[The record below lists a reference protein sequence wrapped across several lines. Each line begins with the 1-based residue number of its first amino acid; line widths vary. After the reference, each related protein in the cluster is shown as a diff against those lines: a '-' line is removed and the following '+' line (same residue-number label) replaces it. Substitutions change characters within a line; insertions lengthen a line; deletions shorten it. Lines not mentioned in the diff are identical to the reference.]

1 MSGRGRRGRGRP
13 PKSVSL
19 SRRTQKK
26 PRYLYA
32 GSGGPNSRLS
42 ISDRTDE
49 NSSSGAHVRYKS
61 RLREKALKE
70 VITFLKTVM
79 DDDYDGDS
87 DFGMLSSESEYE
99 KDEIEAVESDESY
112 ESDNQSVLSQSSF
125 STISSTPVKR
135 KWVRRPRSPVF
146 LQERE
151 KPPLELPKSSEDL
164 LLPNE
169 HLMSG
174 LGVYEVLRH
183 FRNILRLTG
192 FRFEDFCAALMSD
205 EQSALISDIHIM
217 LLKAI
222 LREEEATST
231 MFGPQDQRDSM
242 NIHFY
247 IIDGMTWPEVLRMY
261 LQSDEE
267 YRYVLDIF
275 QNCEYPFTNV
285 SNKLRVLQFLCDQF
299 LTTYQAKE
307 EITSE
312 GLIRHDD
319 HCRVCHKLGDLLC
332 CENCP
337 AVYHLACIDPPLE
350 EVPSEDWVC
359 DICKSNEVSGVTDC
373 ITDYERSGLLSRQD
387 SLGWDREGRKYWF
400 LCRRIFVEGNGEV
413 FYYSTKP
420 QIEELLNVLDPNDFE
435 ADLCRTIK
443 DLQEE
448 MIRQMDVT
456 EKLTNAAKGS
466 RKSYF
471 DVENAALIK
480 HQEERA
486 LQKIQDEE
494 KRLQTDENKFLE
506 NQTTEGQ
513 NIETSNFTT
522 TVSTTTATVV
532 STSEKVETQE
542 LSNSSKENV
551 DQTDTVTTIMTKT
564 TTTTTTTNI
573 ETNLNAETEIKND
586 EQEEDLEKESDKKKE
601 NGSGDLL
608 IRLTKVKEDSDK
620 QDTVE
625 IADESQS
632 EVDKKKS
639 ENMSDRGDGN
649 GDGNSPRPGYITRS
663 KTGSLTPRVFNLE
676 YSTNRN
682 RKGEEGD
689 SVLVIGKD
697 GQVNRMTRAKSSAS
711 STTGSVLFK
720 LGMEDNYKKYTNEY
734 TTNPL
739 ALNKHQHA
747 EDRDKK
753 RHLSHKFSLTTLS
766 EFKWNGS
773 IYGSR
778 SLTVSTLR
786 ATILQLENSIH
797 SCFFHPNWPIHRN
810 NWIKAVNACSS
821 PSTFSLA
828 LSILEMAMKPV
839 LFNPAWNESLGHTRL
854 QRTTMSNREDR
865 KKQEKREK
873 REMLEEENE
882 RVMFIKYTLGL
893 KHQVW
898 KQKGEEYRINGQGG
912 WMWISSTR
920 MARHLS
926 SCNLGLRGG
935 PAKVV
940 LALRGGQSGAKI
952 IDAWGGSK
960 CKDVP
965 VSIKNASENFS
976 GSSEKSKCET
986 MQSLVAERSTEDG
999 DNQKEAANIV
1009 NQTCFNNV
1017 KEEQKNM
1024 ELDKEDYK
1032 VKEKL
1037 TETSEVVQEQS
1048 VSPVK
1053 NEVDEEKMDVDKTFE
1068 ISAEKDACK
1077 IDDASEIPNFSEA
1090 DSTQTFTEESKT
1102 DLSCNVDADKV
1113 EKSHSI
1119 DLPHVQEKDF
1129 GEYQSSEK
1137 GHADDS
1143 CLDKQIMH
1151 DLFISDKPNN
1161 GNKAKRIEL
1170 SENQKRVMKSS
1181 IMGKLSYLTVS
1192 QDLNMDLINVS
1203 ESLKAT
1209 VRTVFPKIAKAS
1221 KLDVFLERRL
1231 KMNEMDLPEKQ
1242 NIKENTNTDKAA
1254 VKEEKDSNAVS
1265 IKPKQPVNKINS
1277 VVQDNMLYVT
1287 TKNETLEDADNKVL
1301 KLNKEETKLHLEL
1314 DIKSADKRSLNSLP
1328 NGEVGF
1334 ESDSELV
1341 SVKENELSKPLT
1353 TVCYSTLCRSNRNKE
1368 KPRTCYAP
1376 LCSTRLQHKVKIV
1389 PKVSTNESIK
1399 NAFFSKNSSINEKEI
1414 VKKTEPSVFKSPSSP
1429 PPLQPIVSKYIP
1441 LITNSPTRNG
1451 KMKNSVKSTVV
1462 KTTTVTEVK
1471 TVVVTQSTVAS
1482 TTSFPM
1488 KEVKDNF
1495 KNNCS
1500 VKETVTYR
1508 SSSETSQ
1515 SSTISTDTDGKVSVS
1530 ALAMSQQAADK
1541 KTVTVMSGGGRIRTS
1556 ARTTTESRRISQK
1569 AGLNATVNSD
1579 GTTAGKVYLS
1589 KLSKSTKKTRK
1600 MVKSSLPS
1608 CYKFKTTIG
1617 KKHSILVIPTH
1628 ELRKLSRHC
1637 GMKEVS
1643 GFNYVAKTNQYIW
1656 PYGICPRPIFKICWR
1671 YRTKTISS
1679 IHAAALQ
1686 LRVLWCSLRWDDI
1699 QAKPPPGGVNTISTE
1714 NEVTT
1719 TELLKSRS
1727 VGLFNQ
1733 RSEYLVRRI
1742 IVPIDLP
1749 SRPREK
1755 ATPQRSGLRE
1765 RRRAESPVNKEPFLQ
1780 ELWVPEEELELW
1792 EIKQFGEKL
1801 EKQQQQAREKIAHHQ
1816 AQQSADKIRA
1826 QMEAQL
1832 QQQRQ
1837 AMQQKRLLDS
1847 SKQTPQQLKN
1857 STSQTQPK
1865 IVTAKTITV
1874 ALTPGSSGVTTLTP
1888 LSSLNSSAGKVQV
1901 ITATTPGKAGIAS
1914 LVATASTPTG
1924 QPYKGIRRIFTT
1936 RGPRPD
1942 KPGGQVVTAVASSSG
1957 GGTTLKL
1964 PIGAAILPKSPQII
1978 VRASTASTSSGTVS
1992 GLATKP
1998 TVLAVAGGGQINAQG
2013 PKTGI
2018 IQTQTTQGSPV
2029 RAQIHIFQGTNGQL
2043 QVRGLLP
2050 GQQLI
2055 RMADGRLQL
2064 LTLPTVQTST
2074 VQQTGSKTQLST
2086 IRPSV
2091 ALTSA
2096 VSTAVVTGST
2106 GVVCSSSTGTPVAIS
2121 LPGIGT
2127 IAATATAASGSTV
2140 QLVTQGQTTQAK
2152 VRATTTATGAVATG
2166 VTTTAGTVTVAGIQ
2180 MTPKVVHIRPQVQA
2194 SGQQQTIIQ
2203 TQSPVRPAVQP
2214 SVQQLRLQNATVN
2227 IPGIGTVITTPVV
2240 SSTSPIAVAS
2250 VSKNSSTEA
2259 QVLSIAPGQLTV
2271 SGTTTSI
2278 PSTVSILR
2286 TTGAATKLLTS
2297 SSSVKIDTKKLMTA
2311 PLQLSLSTS
2320 KTSTAPQ
2327 ISIGS
2332 KTQPSI
2338 SPTSS
2343 SVGGGGS
2350 PPCSPKQFVLTPAI
2364 TQQIVRQALLNP
2376 QTSPEVQQKLIALQR
2391 HHQQQ
2396 LQKQQKEEGV
2406 VPQTST
2412 VVTTDKNKAKIILS
2426 PEQKISSFRMNVCQQ
2441 VMKSILDK
2449 IEREEKSQQ
2458 KKQKQKESAE
2468 EKKMR
2473 INTNKLYSAL
2483 FKHTE
2488 ALRKEIMRKRQLLE
2502 KELRQQVKS
2511 EEEYESNLESKAVSP
2526 TSPPK
2531 PKPALLTQ
2539 KPVKEPVPKPPKKR
2553 KMTYSTES
2561 NDYVDND
2568 KSEQIISDVPKPK
2581 KSKISLKIR
2590 SHKLCHLCR
2599 KPNEPSR
2606 FMAACDVCC
2615 NWFHV
2620 DCVGRT
2626 EEGVKT
2632 RKKFV
2637 CVDCERGDDEELYCF
2652 CQKPYDESQFYICCD
2667 RCQNWYHGRC
2677 VGVLQSE
2684 ADTIDEYIC
2693 PTCQGNTD
2701 INQANMKQL
2710 ESKDYERLQKL
2721 FKSLQNHKN
2730 AWPFREPVNPK
2741 DVPDYYKV
2749 IKEPMDLRTI
2759 EKRIQEHQ
2767 YEKLADF
2774 IGDMTKIFDNCR
2786 YYNPRN
2792 SPFYHCAEILESYFV
2807 QRIKAFREMIR

>member
-49 NSSSGAHVRYKS
+49 NSSSGIHVRYKS
-61 RLREKALKE
+61 RLREKAAE
-70 VITFLKTVM
+70 RSHNFLKTVM
-79 DDDYDGDS
+79 DDDYDGES

-99 KDEIEAVESDESY
+99 KDEIEACESDESY

-169 HLMSG
+169 YLMSG

-247 IIDGMTWPEVLRMY
+247 IIDGMTWPEVLRIY

-267 YRYVLDIF
+267 YRCVLDIF
-275 QNCEYPFTNV
+275 QNCEYPFTSV

-420 QIEELLNVLDPNDFE
+420 QLDELTNVLDPNDFE

-443 DLQEE
+443 ELQEE
-448 MIRQMDVT
+448 ITRQMDVT

-486 LQKIQDEE
+486 LQKIKDEE
-494 KRLQTDENKFLE
+494 RKLQPEENKFLE
-506 NQTTEGQ
+506 NQTVEEQT
-513 NIETSNFTT
+513 IETSDITT
-522 TVSTTTATVV
+522 TVSTTATVI
-532 STSEKVETQE
+532 STSEKIETE
-542 LSNSSKENV
+542 ESVNSPKESIEQMDTVN
-551 DQTDTVTTIMTKT
+551 TVTTVMTT

-573 ETNLNAETEIKND
+573 ETNLNADKFSETEIKND
-586 EQEEDLEKESDKKKE
+586 EQEEEFEKEGDKKKE
-601 NGSGDLL
+601 NGDLL
-608 IRLTKVKEDSDK
+608 IRLTKVKEEFDK
-620 QDTVE
+620 HGTVE
-625 IADESQS
+625 IAGESQS
-632 EVDKKKS
+632 EVDTKKS
-639 ENMSDRGDGN
+639 ENISDKGDGS

-697 GQVNRMTRAKSSAS
+697 GQVNRITRAKSSAS

-720 LGMEDNYKKYTNEY
+720 LGMEDNYKKYSNEY

-747 EDRDKK
+747 EDRDKN

-778 SLTVSTLR
+778 SLAVSTLR
-786 ATILQLENSIH
+786 ATILQLENNIH

-854 QRTTMSNREDR
+854 QRTTMANREDR

-882 RVMFIKYTLGL
+882 RIMFIKYTLGL

-920 MARHLS
+920 MARHLPS
-926 SCNLGLRGG
+926 HNLGLRGG

-952 IDAWGGSK
+952 IDAWGGLK
-960 CKDVP
+960 YKDVP
-965 VSIKNASENFS
+965 LPIKNVSENFS
-976 GSSEKSKCET
+976 SSSEKSKFET
-986 MQSLVAERSTEDG
+986 VQCLVSETNNEDSG
-999 DNQKEAANIV
+999 DHKEATNFG
-1009 NQTCFNNV
+1009 NQTCFNSV
-1017 KEEQKNM
+1017 KEEQKDM
-1024 ELDKEDYK
+1024 EIDEEDYK
-1032 VKEKL
+1032 VKEKS
-1037 TETSEVVQEQS
+1037 TETSEIVQEQS
-1048 VSPVK
+1048 VSLVK
-1053 NEVDEEKMDVDKTFE
+1053 NEVGEEKMNIDENSE
-1068 ISAEKDACK
+1068 ISAEKHAQK
-1077 IDDASEIPNFSEA
+1077 IHDESAIPDLLEA
-1090 DSTQTFTEESKT
+1090 ESTQTFLEESKT
-1102 DLSCNVDADKV
+1102 DISCNVDADKV

-1119 DLPHVQEKDF
+1119 DPPHGQEKDF
-1129 GEYQSSEK
+1129 GECQSSEK
-1137 GHADDS
+1137 GHVADDS
-1143 CLDKQIMH
+1143 CVDKQRMH

-1170 SENQKRVMKSS
+1170 SDDQKRVMKSS
-1181 IMGKLSYLTVS
+1181 IMGKLNYLTVS
-1192 QDLNMDLINVS
+1192 QDLNMDLINIS

-1221 KLDVFLERRL
+1221 KLDFFLERRL
-1231 KMNEMDLPEKQ
+1231 KMDEMDLPEKQ
-1242 NIKENTNTDKAA
+1242 NGKENTNTDKAA

-1277 VVQDNMLYVT
+1277 VVQDVT
-1287 TKNETLEDADNKVL
+1287 LCVTPKKETDNKLL
-1301 KLNKEETKLHLEL
+1301 KLHKEETKPHVEL
-1314 DIKSADKRSLNSLP
+1314 NIKSGNEKALNSLP

-1334 ESDSELV
+1334 ESDTELV
-1341 SVKENELSKPLT
+1341 SVKERVLLKPLT
-1353 TVCYSTLCRSNRNKE
+1353 AVCYSTLCRSNRNKE

-1376 LCSTRLQHKVKIV
+1376 LCSTKLLHKVKIV
-1389 PKVSTNESIK
+1389 PKVSTTESIK
-1399 NAFFSKNSSINEKEI
+1399 NAFINKNSSVNEKEI
-1414 VKKTEPSVFKSPSSP
+1414 LKRTEPPVFKSPSSP
-1429 PPLQPIVSKYIP
+1429 PPLQPIVSKHIP

-1451 KMKNSVKSTVV
+1451 KMKNFVKSTVV

-1471 TVVVTQSTVAS
+1471 TVVVTQSTVSS
-1482 TTSFPM
+1482 TTSFPVKVEDNLKNHSSM
-1488 KEVKDNF
+1488 KEIVA
-1495 KNNCS
+1495 
-1500 VKETVTYR
+1500 YH
-1508 SSSETSQ
+1508 SSTETSQ
-1515 SSTISTDTDGKVSVS
+1515 SSMISTDSDGKISVS
-1530 ALAMSQQAADK
+1530 ALAVSQQAADK
-1541 KTVTVMSGGGRIRTS
+1541 KTLTVMSGGGRIRTS

-1569 AGLNATVNSD
+1569 TGLNATVNSN

-1608 CYKFKTTIG
+1608 CYKFKTTVG
-1617 KKHSILVIPTH
+1617 KRHSILVIPPH
-1628 ELRKLSRHC
+1628 ELRKLSRHA

-1671 YRTKTISS
+1671 YRTKIINS
-1679 IHAAALQ
+1679 IHTAALQ
-1686 LRVLWCSLRWDDI
+1686 LRVLWCCLRWDDI

-1957 GGTTLKL
+1957 GSTTLKL

-1978 VRASTASTSSGTVS
+1978 VRASTASTSSGTAS

-1998 TVLAVAGGGQINAQG
+1998 TVLAVAGGGQVITQS

-2096 VSTAVVTGST
+2096 VSTAVVTSST
-2106 GVVCSSSTGTPVAIS
+2106 GVVCSSSTGTSVAIS

-2127 IAATATAASGSTV
+2127 IAATATAASGGTV

-2152 VRATTTATGAVATG
+2152 VQATTVTGTVATG

-2203 TQSPVRPAVQP
+2203 TQSPVRPAVQHG
-2214 SVQQLRLQNATVN
+2214 VQQLRLQNATVN

-2240 SSTSPIAVAS
+2240 SSASPIA
-2250 VSKNSSTEA
+2250 VSKNSSTEG

-2271 SGTTTSI
+2271 QGTTSSI

-2286 TTGAATKLLTS
+2286 TT
-2297 SSSVKIDTKKLMTA
+2297 V
-2311 PLQLSLSTS
+2311 
-2320 KTSTAPQ
+2320 
-2327 ISIGS
+2327 
-2332 KTQPSI
+2332 
-2338 SPTSS
+2338 
-2343 SVGGGGS
+2343 
-2350 PPCSPKQFVLTPAI
+2350 
-2364 TQQIVRQALLNP
+2364 VRQALLNP

-2406 VPQTST
+2406 TTQTST
-2412 VVTTDKNKAKIILS
+2412 VVTSDKNKAKIILS
-2426 PEQKISSFRMNVCQQ
+2426 PEQKISSF
-2441 VMKSILDK
+2441 
-2449 IEREEKSQQ
+2449 REEKSQQ

-2468 EKKMR
+2468 EKKIR

-2511 EEEYESNLESKAVSP
+2511 EEEYESNLESKTVSP
-2526 TSPPK
+2526 TSPVK
-2531 PKPALLTQ
+2531 PKTALLTQ
-2539 KPVKEPVPKPPKKR
+2539 KSVKEPVPKPPKKR

-2561 NDYVDND
+2561 NDYVDNN

-2606 FMAACDVCC
+2606 FMASCDVCC

-2626 EEGVKT
+2626 EEGLKT

-2637 CVDCERGDDEELYCF
+2637 CVECERGDDEELYCF

-2710 ESKDYERLQKL
+2710 ESKDYEHLQKL

-2749 IKEPMDLRTI
+2749 IKEPMDLKTI
-2759 EKRIQEHQ
+2759 EKRIQDHQ

-2807 QRIKAFREMIR
+2807 QRIKVFREMIR